1 MVGKGFGYVKFENKD
16 CMQQAIDKL
25 NGQKFKGRDLRIKK
39 AVEARRLEKKQRR
52 KNEKAFA

>member
-1 MVGKGFGYVKFENKD
+1 MVGKGFGYVKFESKD